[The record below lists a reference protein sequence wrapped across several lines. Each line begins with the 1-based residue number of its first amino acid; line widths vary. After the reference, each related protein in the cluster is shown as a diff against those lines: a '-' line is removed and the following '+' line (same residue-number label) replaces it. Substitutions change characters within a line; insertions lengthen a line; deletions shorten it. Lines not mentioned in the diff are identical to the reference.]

1 MAILRYQLLREF
13 RHGLRQECVALSF
26 RSVVATILWASRTSG
41 PSGYQ
46 ITGPARVLF
55 PATQGPFVTFLLEQ
69 VSEYSAISVRT
80 LECTPPG
87 SPSGKIYATLCICL
101 LRSRWGAKRCT
112 LNLRT

>member
-1 MAILRYQLLREF
+1 VVSQLFSGLREPPV
-13 RHGLRQECVALSF
+13 RLGNRLLVQ
-26 RSVVATILWASRTSG
+26 
-41 PSGYQ
+41 
-46 ITGPARVLF
+46 ARVLLL
-55 PATQGPFVTFLLEQ
+55 ATQGPFVTFLLEQ

-101 LRSRWGAKRCT
+101 LRSSWVAKRCT